1 LGADTSAGQQIKQHQ
16 TIGAKIMN
24 DYTPAPEATP
34 DVDVK
39 KLQEDIAILNNLLGF
54 AQAAVVS
61 WDNRFKGI
69 KAALTEFVDEDE
81 IVEGSPLSDYLI
93 EEFDLEMTKEVEVKI
108 TVYYSALITI
118 PRKSDVED
126 FADYLDIPDNLSLSK
141 GDIDRISVDDASIEE
156 A

>member
-1 LGADTSAGQQIKQHQ
+1 
-16 TIGAKIMN
+16 MN

-108 TVYYSALITI
+108 TVTCSATMTI
-118 PRKSDVED
+118 PKNADVED
-126 FADYLDIPDNLSLSK
+126 YADYLGIDVSISTSK
-141 GDIDRISVDDASIEE
+141 GDIDHVSQDDASIEE

>member
-1 LGADTSAGQQIKQHQ
+1 
-16 TIGAKIMN
+16 MN

-69 KAALTEFVDEDE
+69 KTALSEFIDEGE
-81 IVEGSPLSDYLI
+81 ICEGAPLSDYLI
-93 EEFDLEMTKEVEVKI
+93 DEFDLEVTKDVEVKI
-108 TVYYSALITI
+108 TVTYSATLTVPKNADVSDFASDLAI
-118 PRKSDVED
+118 PDVEMRNHKVEMSGLSCD
-126 FADYLDIPDNLSLSK
+126 DYE
-141 GDIDRISVDDASIEE
+141 IEE
-156 A
+156 V